1 LIENFK
7 SLYEH
12 MNEEKEML
20 KAENEKLLQEND
32 QFREIF

>member
-1 LIENFK
+1 MIFLFFFLLELIENFK

-20 KAENEKLLQEND
+20 KGENEKL
-32 QFREIF
+32 